1 MNLNELRPAEG
12 SKRSR
17 RRIGRGHGSGWGKTA
32 GKGHNGQKQRSG
44 TYVSAAFEGGQMP
57 LIRRVPKRGFSNSE
71 FKKDMLVINLKDI
84 VDKFNA
90 NEEVTLETLIQAG
103 VVKNAKFITTSE
115 GERIYTSLL
124 KIVGNYELEKALK
137 VKAHRVSKGAK
148 EAVEKFGGSVELVEI
163 KSFANVAGNA
173 KEVEG
178 DELYLTFF
186 LYKIKIGVI

>member
-90 NEEVTLETLIQAG
+90 NEEVTLETLIQSG

-137 VKAHRVSKGAK
+137 VKAHKVSKGAK

-178 DELYLTFF
+178 E
-186 LYKIKIGVI
+186 